1 MVDKRPMGVIAGKSN
16 YLEKKVPKNPKYSH
30 VTSSLNTGVHA
41 NLVEVVSKKFL
52 FDLLS

>member
-1 MVDKRPMGVIAGKSN
+1 MGVIAGKSN